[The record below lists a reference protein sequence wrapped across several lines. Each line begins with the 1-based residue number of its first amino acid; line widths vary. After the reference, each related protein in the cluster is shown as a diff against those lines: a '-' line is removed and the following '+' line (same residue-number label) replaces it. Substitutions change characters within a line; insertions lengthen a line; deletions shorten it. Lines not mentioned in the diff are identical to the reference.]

1 MSHKVLNFSCTVSLL
16 AQLQGLGSDQG
27 KQENEDK
34 TLDSNLGSGGHTEL
48 SRETG
53 LLHTANQLHLQIS
66 KELGQ
71 GDRFSYLS
79 RSSLSRGG
87 VFRP

>member
-1 MSHKVLNFSCTVSLL
+1 MDS
-16 AQLQGLGSDQG
+16 GLTRG
-27 KQENEDK
+27 KQGNEDK
-34 TLDSNLGSGGHTEL
+34 TLDSKLGSGGHTEL

-66 KELGQ
+66 KEAGYIQLGQ